1 MLHCKSSTSVRT
13 RHGHIS
19 YERGRRPLPIKVT
32 RRTRMYVEGMIMAV
46 HSITAKDINALAGHD
61 YPEAARAADFV
72 HGLVAR
78 LEARIAYWLRYRAT
92 VADLDRLTD
101 RQLADIGISRG
112 NIAAVA
118 RIAARA

>member
-1 MLHCKSSTSVRT
+1 
-13 RHGHIS
+13 
-19 YERGRRPLPIKVT
+19 
-32 RRTRMYVEGMIMAV
+32 MAV
-46 HSITAKDINALAGHD
+46 HTVTAKNINALTGHD
-61 YPEAARAADFV
+61 YPEAGRASEIL

-92 VADLDRLTD
+92 VAQLNDLTD

-118 RIAARA
+118 RSAARA